1 MKVPQNNS
9 QEVESGRRHLVESG
23 YGVESIQG
31 DPGAQRQEE
40 GRIVAVYLGP
50 FSLL

>member
-1 MKVPQNNS
+1 MPQNNS